1 VNEEK
6 DLLEELAKDADDNFS
21 LEDLAAQ
28 PVTLEISLEEL
39 AGIPPQD

>member
-21 LEDLAAQ
+21 LDDLAAQ
-28 PVTLEISLEEL
+28 PVAIEISLEEL
-39 AGIPPQD
+39 VGIPPQD